1 MCYILE
7 KQTRFN
13 ITHQIA
19 LHRIGGNELTV
30 DSRKLTNARRS
41 FYLSPLRRSNDDA
54 VYNWLVGISRL

>member
-13 ITHQIA
+13 ITRQIA

-30 DSRKLTNARRS
+30 DSRPAYQGATIFLFFAAS
-41 FYLSPLRRSNDDA
+41 A
-54 VYNWLVGISRL
+54 VE